1 MSSIRFVYG
10 KYTYNIRGFIHFAGV
25 HIRYIKRM
33 RTPFWTFLSK
43 NVHFAPFS
51 HILRFQKCLVYV
63 LYTDDIRF
71 IYVKKY
77 VYTVY
82 KTYAYVKLD
91 IYKITGQN
99 VQIAIYI
106 RIIYASY
113 TGYIRALTVYKS
125 YTTRMRTGNWT
136 FLFWTS
142 PSQNK

>member
-1 MSSIRFVYG
+1 
-10 KYTYNIRGFIHFAGV
+10 
-25 HIRYIKRM
+25 M